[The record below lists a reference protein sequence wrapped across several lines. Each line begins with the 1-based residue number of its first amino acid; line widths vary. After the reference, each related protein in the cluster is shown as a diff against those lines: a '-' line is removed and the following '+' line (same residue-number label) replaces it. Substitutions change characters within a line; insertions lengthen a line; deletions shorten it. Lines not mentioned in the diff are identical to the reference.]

1 MSNFRRRLMMSLKNK
16 EYTKLEYIESTG
28 TQYIDTGLPT
38 RNNMKIDIQYYINNF
53 EVARNYVFG
62 VYGEN
67 SRYRM
72 QWSHSNTSFA
82 GYGNL
87 YNSNI
92 IINNSNKLNRLVVD
106 KGKFYLNDSI
116 VYDASNASQVYS
128 KDNNKSIYLFALNQ
142 NGAVGTFSSIRI
154 YYMKIYEGNTLL
166 RDYVP
171 MLDKN
176 SLPCL
181 YDKVEDKF
189 YYNEGSGEFLY
200 E

>member
-1 MSNFRRRLMMSLKNK
+1 MSNFRRRLMMNFEKK
-16 EYTKLEYIESTG
+16 YTPVKYLESTG

-38 RNNMKIDIQYYINNF
+38 KEHMKIDIQYYINNF
-53 EVARNYVFG
+53 EVARNYAFG

-67 SRYRM
+67 SKYRM

-92 IINNSNKLNRLVVD
+92 QSDNSNKLNRLVVD

-142 NGAVGTFSSIRI
+142 NGAVGNFSSIRI

-181 YDKVEDKF
+181 FDKVEDKF
-189 YYNEGSGEFLY
+189 YYNEGTGEFLY